1 MYQFVVIE
9 EVKTCTFYGFCEKK
23 STQQKTLF
31 ITNCSRSLKSVK
43 QSCRSVALSLI
54 IDTSYWQ
61 GWWAESFKGNIYTPS
76 SMVLSVWSKGLKH
89 KFIKRLANLKIN
101 TLYTHI
107 TFIHIVIVIYFVLT
121 ICTCPGRFL
130 PTN

>member
-9 EVKTCTFYGFCEKK
+9 EVKTYTFYGLCEKK
-23 STQQKTLF
+23 ITQQKTLF
-31 ITNCSRSLKSVK
+31 KTNCSRSFKSVK

-61 GWWAESFKGNIYTPS
+61 GWWTESFKGNIYTPS

-89 KFIKRLANLKIN
+89 KVNKE
-101 TLYTHI
+101 
-107 TFIHIVIVIYFVLT
+107 VS
-121 ICTCPGRFL
+121 
-130 PTN
+130 